1 MSDFIAQFFFM
12 KRITVVF
19 LVIISSARISA
30 AFSQSAPEKQMP
42 VFNHTTIYVVDLEKS
57 AAFYEKVI
65 GIEKIADPFKDG
77 KHVWFRI
84 GEHSQLHVVKGAAS
98 VAPHDI
104 NIHLSFSVGSL
115 PNFMKHLDQMNV
127 KYGNWNGDS
136 KQTQLRPDGV
146 HQIYFQDP
154 EGYWIEVN
162 DDKY

>member
-1 MSDFIAQFFFM
+1 MKKIA
-12 KRITVVF
+12 IVF
-19 LVIISSARISA
+19 LVMISTAKIST
-30 AFSQSAPEKQMP
+30 AFCQTASEKQIP
-42 VFNHTTIYVVDLEKS
+42 VFNHTTIFVADLEKS

-65 GIEKIADPFKDG
+65 GVEKIAEPFKDG
-77 KHVWFRI
+77 RHVWFRI
-84 GEHSQLHVVKGAAS
+84 GEHSQLHVVKGAAAVS
-98 VAPHDI
+98 PHDI
-104 NIHLSFSVGSL
+104 NIHLSFSVASL
-115 PNFMKHLDQMNV
+115 PNFMKHLDAMNV